1 MLVSRSRVTLGLYM
15 AVHVIVREAHYLV
28 DNYFIERNLVE
39 RRCNLN
45 LFSKFCY
52 FQYAVILLIIE

>member
-1 MLVSRSRVTLGLYM
+1 M